1 MQRWTM
7 RTPAARSVS
16 KFSIWLPISM
26 LLIAPCALAQSDGA
40 LEHILKQMDEAA
52 ARFRT
57 TQASFTWT
65 QYNKVVDE
73 VTDTQKGKIYFRRSG
88 KETQM
93 AADITQPNAKQVIFS
108 GGRIQIYQPRI
119 DQVDVYDAGTHRE
132 EFESFLVLGF
142 GSSGHDMLKAFEVQY
157 IGDEKID
164 GVETAKLDLTPKSE
178 KVKQNFARILLW
190 IDPQRGLS
198 VQQQL
203 FEPNG
208 DNRLAKYFDIQ
219 VNQKISDNVFKLK
232 TSAKTKIST
241 H

>member
-1 MQRWTM
+1 M
-7 RTPAARSVS
+7 RTPASVS

-26 LLIAPCALAQSDGA
+26 LLLAPCALTESGGEP
-40 LEHILKQMDEAA
+40 EHVLKQMDEAA
-52 ARFRT
+52 ARFHT

-88 KETQM
+88 TEIQM
-93 AADITQPNAKQVIFS
+93 AADITQPNPKQVIFS
-108 GGRIQIYQPRI
+108 GGRIQVYQPHI

-142 GSSGHDMLKAFEVQY
+142 GGGGEEMLKSFDAKY
-157 IGDEKID
+157 LGSEKVD
-164 GVETAKLDLTPKSE
+164 GMETAKLDLTPKSE
-178 KVKQNFARILLW
+178 KVKQNFSHIVLW

-203 FEPNG
+203 FEASG
-208 DNRLAKYFDIQ
+208 DYRLAKYTDIQ
-219 VNQKISDNVFKLK
+219 VNQKISDDKFKLK
-232 TSAKTKIST
+232 TPTKTKILN

>member
-1 MQRWTM
+1 
-7 RTPAARSVS
+7 
-16 KFSIWLPISM
+16 M
-26 LLIAPCALAQSDGA
+26 LLLAPCALTESGGEP
-40 LEHILKQMDEAA
+40 EHVLKQMDEAA
-52 ARFRT
+52 ARFHT

-88 KETQM
+88 TEIQM
-93 AADITQPNAKQVIFS
+93 AADITQPNPKQVIFS
-108 GGRIQIYQPRI
+108 GGRIQVYQPHI

-142 GSSGHDMLKAFEVQY
+142 GSSGHDMLKAFDVKY
-157 IGDEKID
+157 LGDEKID
-164 GVETAKLDLTPKSE
+164 DVNTAKLDLTPKSE
-178 KVKQNFARILLW
+178 KVKQNFAHILLW
-190 IDPQRGLS
+190 IDPQKGLS

-232 TSAKTKIST
+232 TSAKAKILT

>member
-1 MQRWTM
+1 M
-7 RTPAARSVS
+7 
-16 KFSIWLPISM
+16 IWLPISM
-26 LLIAPCALAQSDGA
+26 LLLAPCALAESGGE
-40 LEHILKQMDEAA
+40 EHVLKQMDEAA

-88 KETQM
+88 KEIQM
-93 AADITQPNAKQVIFS
+93 AADITQPNAKQVIFAD
-108 GGRIQIYQPRI
+108 GKIQILQPGG
-119 DQVDVYDAGTHRE
+119 QVDVYDASAHRE

-142 GSSGHDMLKAFEVQY
+142 GGGGHDMLKAFDVEYV
-157 IGDEKID
+157 GDEKID
-164 GVETAKLDLTPKSE
+164 GVNAAKLDLIPKSE
-178 KVKQNFARILLW
+178 KVKQNFAHILLW

-232 TSAKTKIST
+232 TSAKTKILT

>member
-1 MQRWTM
+1 M
-7 RTPAARSVS
+7 RAPAARSVS

-26 LLIAPCALAQSDGA
+26 LLLAPCALAEPGGE
-40 LEHILKQMDEAA
+40 LEHVLKQMDEAA

-73 VTDTQKGKIYFRRSG
+73 ITDTQKGKIYFRRSG
-88 KETQM
+88 KEIQM

-108 GGRIQIYQPRI
+108 DGKIQILQPGG
-119 DQVDVYDAGTHRE
+119 QVDVYDASAHRE

-142 GSSGHDMLKAFEVQY
+142 GGGGHDMLKAFEVKY
-157 IGDEKID
+157 VGDERIE
-164 GVETAKLDLTPKSE
+164 GVNTAKLDLTPKSE
-178 KVKQNFARILLW
+178 KVKQNFAHILLW

-232 TSAKTKIST
+232 TSAKTKILT

>member
-1 MQRWTM
+1 MITL
-7 RTPAARSVS
+7 ASRSVS

-26 LLIAPCALAQSDGA
+26 LLLAPYALAQSDGE
-40 LEHILKQMDEAA
+40 LEHVLKQMDEAA

-88 KETQM
+88 TDIQM

-108 GGRIQIYQPRI
+108 GGRIQVYQPRI
-119 DQVDVYDAGTHRE
+119 DQVDVYGAGAHRE

-142 GSSGHDMLKAFEVQY
+142 GSSGHDLLKAFGVKY
-157 IGDEKID
+157 VGDEKIE
-164 GVETAKLDLTPKSE
+164 GVNTAKLDLTPRSE
-178 KVKQNFARILLW
+178 KVKQNFAHILLW

-232 TSAKTKIST
+232 TSAKAKILT

>member
-1 MQRWTM
+1 M
-7 RTPAARSVS
+7 RTPASVS
-16 KFSIWLPISM
+16 KFSIWLAISM
-26 LLIAPCALAQSDGA
+26 LLLAPCALAESGGEP
-40 LEHILKQMDEAA
+40 EHVLKQMDEAA
-52 ARFRT
+52 ARFHT

-88 KETQM
+88 TEIQM
-93 AADITQPNAKQVIFS
+93 AADITQPNPKQVIFS
-108 GGRIQIYQPRI
+108 GGRIQVYQPHI

-142 GSSGHDMLKAFEVQY
+142 GSSGHDMLKAFDVKY
-157 IGDEKID
+157 LGDEKID
-164 GVETAKLDLTPKSE
+164 DVNTAKLDLTPKSE
-178 KVKQNFARILLW
+178 KVKQNFAHILLW
-190 IDPQRGLS
+190 IDPQKGLS

-232 TSAKTKIST
+232 TSAKAKVLT

>member
-1 MQRWTM
+1 M
-7 RTPAARSVS
+7 RVPAARSVS

-26 LLIAPCALAQSDGA
+26 LLIAPCALAESGGE
-40 LEHILKQMDEAA
+40 LEHVLKQMDEAA

-88 KETQM
+88 TDIQM

-108 GGRIQIYQPRI
+108 SGRIQVYQPRI
-119 DQVDVYDAGTHRE
+119 DQVDVYDAGAHRE

-142 GSSGHDMLKAFEVQY
+142 GSSGHEMLKAFGVKY
-157 IGDEKID
+157 VGDEKID
-164 GVETAKLDLTPKSE
+164 GVNTTKLDLTPKSE
-178 KVKQNFARILLW
+178 KVKQNFAHILLW
-190 IDPQRGLS
+190 IDPQTGLS

-232 TSAKTKIST
+232 TSAKTKIVT

>member
-1 MQRWTM
+1 M
-7 RTPAARSVS
+7 RVPAARSVS

-26 LLIAPCALAQSDGA
+26 LLLAPCALAESGGE
-40 LEHILKQMDEAA
+40 LEHVLQQMDEAA

-73 VTDTQKGKIYFRRSG
+73 VTDTQEGKIYFRRSG
-88 KETQM
+88 KEIQM

-108 GGRIQIYQPRI
+108 DGKIQILQPGG
-119 DQVDVYDAGTHRE
+119 QVDVYDASAHRE
-132 EFESFLVLGF
+132 EFESFLFLGF
-142 GSSGHDMLKAFEVQY
+142 GGGGHDMLKAFDVEYV
-157 IGDEKID
+157 GDEKID
-164 GVETAKLDLTPKSE
+164 GVNAAKLDLIPKSE
-178 KVKQNFARILLW
+178 KVKQNFAHILLW

-232 TSAKTKIST
+232 TSAKTKILT